1 MPASKTSEPVRIY
14 AEDDARLP
22 TTIER
27 ALTEARDSLIAGLA
41 DGSAKD
47 FADYRDKTGE
57 IRGLNVAISICQNA
71 RKQLSEH

>member
-1 MPASKTSEPVRIY
+1 MPTSKTPEPVRIY
-14 AEDDARLP
+14 IEDDARLP
-22 TTIER
+22 TTIEKVLR
-27 ALTEARDSLIAGLA
+27 EARDNLISGLA